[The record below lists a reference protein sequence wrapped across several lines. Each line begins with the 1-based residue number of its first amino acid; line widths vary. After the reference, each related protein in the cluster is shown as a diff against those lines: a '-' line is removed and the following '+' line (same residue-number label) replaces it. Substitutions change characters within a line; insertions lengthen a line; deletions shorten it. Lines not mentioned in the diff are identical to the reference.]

1 MNKHSVVF
9 FIVFLVAVMTTS
21 CGNKRVDML
30 LLHVDSVA
38 NKNPGI
44 ALSMADSIMR
54 ADSADMSTSEIMRLR
69 LLRGRAQNAAM
80 EPFKSDS
87 IMRITAEY
95 FDNHGTDY
103 ESMSAYYILGSVYRD
118 LKDYPQA
125 LEYYHK
131 ALEYKKEKPDSLEYA
146 LLARV
151 HGQIGE
157 CLLAQFALSEAE
169 EEYNNAK
176 YLFLNAKDTI
186 AAVSAEI
193 QIAAILDSEGRAH
206 DGYVLRKKIKDLLLR
221 KNLLCEAS
229 KALVP
234 SVEEMLAE
242 GKIDEVGKVLDDY
255 DKLSGDVDQHGVVF
269 NGGEYYYTLKG
280 IYYLAKDSLSKARHY
295 FEKGIKSTKDHSV
308 REASFKGL
316 LSLYKRYGNMDS
328 IAKYSELACQENDSS
343 YSCLSI
349 TQTQQLQAAYKS
361 KEKFREYYKGKVER
375 QRLWNILIVF
385 VVVFVACIFVAIFL
399 WYRQKTKEKL
409 IQEQLK
415 ISLNKIENENKEHR
429 KVLTELHKVEGEIEK
444 LKSIHSIQVEQLIAD
459 KQKYV
464 DELNVLKKQ
473 YDDFDFSK
481 CEVVIYFKELANIK
495 RTAASKYEWSELFSF
510 VSQRLHSLYSLKPM
524 LTQLEFEITILVKL
538 GFIPSEIAMITGN
551 SMSNISNVRKR
562 LYTKMTGKQGTS
574 KNFDEYVKS
583 SFINS

>member
-9 FIVFLVAVMTTS
+9 FIVLLVAVMTAS
-21 CGNKRVDML
+21 CGNKHVDML

-38 NKNPGI
+38 KENPGI

-69 LLRGRAQNAAM
+69 LIRGRAQNAAM
-80 EPFKSDS
+80 VLFKSDS

-103 ESMSAYYILGSVYRD
+103 ESMSAYYVLGCVYRD

-131 ALEYKKEKPDSLEYA
+131 ALEYKKEKPDSVEYA

-295 FEKGIKSTKDHSV
+295 FETGIKSTKDHSV

-316 LSLYKRYGNMDS
+316 LSLYKHYGNMDS

-459 KQKYV
+459 KQKHV
-464 DELNVLKKQ
+464 DELNVLKNQ

-495 RTAASKYEWSELFSF
+495 RTAASKHEWRELYSF
-510 VSQRLHSLYSLKPM
+510 VSQRFHSLYSLKPM

-574 KNFDEYVKS
+574 KSFDEYVKS

>member
-1 MNKHSVVF
+1 
-9 FIVFLVAVMTTS
+9 
-21 CGNKRVDML
+21 
-30 LLHVDSVA
+30 
-38 NKNPGI
+38 
-44 ALSMADSIMR
+44 
-54 ADSADMSTSEIMRLR
+54 
-69 LLRGRAQNAAM
+69 
-80 EPFKSDS
+80 
-87 IMRITAEY
+87 
-95 FDNHGTDY
+95 
-103 ESMSAYYILGSVYRD
+103 
-118 LKDYPQA
+118 
-125 LEYYHK
+125 
-131 ALEYKKEKPDSLEYA
+131 
-146 LLARV
+146 
-151 HGQIGE
+151 
-157 CLLAQFALSEAE
+157 
-169 EEYNNAK
+169 
-176 YLFLNAKDTI
+176 
-186 AAVSAEI
+186 
-193 QIAAILDSEGRAH
+193 
-206 DGYVLRKKIKDLLLR
+206 
-221 KNLLCEAS
+221 
-229 KALVP
+229 
-234 SVEEMLAE
+234 
-242 GKIDEVGKVLDDY
+242 
-255 DKLSGDVDQHGVVF
+255 
-269 NGGEYYYTLKG
+269 
-280 IYYLAKDSLSKARHY
+280 
-295 FEKGIKSTKDHSV
+295 
-308 REASFKGL
+308 
-316 LSLYKRYGNMDS
+316 MDS

-574 KNFDEYVKS
+574 KSFDEYVKS

>member
-9 FIVFLVAVMTTS
+9 FIVLLVAVMTAS

-69 LLRGRAQNAAM
+69 LIRGRAQNAAM

-131 ALEYKKEKPDSLEYA
+131 ALEYKKEKPDSVEYA

-206 DGYVLRKKIKDLLLR
+206 DGYVLRKNIKDLLLR

-361 KEKFREYYKGKVER
+361 
-375 QRLWNILIVF
+375 
-385 VVVFVACIFVAIFL
+385 
-399 WYRQKTKEKL
+399 
-409 IQEQLK
+409 
-415 ISLNKIENENKEHR
+415 
-429 KVLTELHKVEGEIEK
+429 
-444 LKSIHSIQVEQLIAD
+444 
-459 KQKYV
+459 
-464 DELNVLKKQ
+464 
-473 YDDFDFSK
+473 
-481 CEVVIYFKELANIK
+481 
-495 RTAASKYEWSELFSF
+495 
-510 VSQRLHSLYSLKPM
+510 
-524 LTQLEFEITILVKL
+524 
-538 GFIPSEIAMITGN
+538 
-551 SMSNISNVRKR
+551 
-562 LYTKMTGKQGTS
+562 
-574 KNFDEYVKS
+574 
-583 SFINS
+583 